1 MKELRNIYGLWVSC
15 QKIFTNKNFTGY
27 SSQIVVR
34 FVKTLLYTQVYLLLT
49 LAGSQVSWRKRC
61 WPWRG
66 QRSLVAMPSVWP
78 GTHWGRRGVAHCCG
92 RASGSLGC
100 KWGRRGWQEE
110 NRKWM
115 ANDSFGI
122 ATTKYFLDNKNK
134 HREHPQIWCL
144 KKQGTRQTAGYTR
157 YTVWCIH
164 HPYLFMPHT
173 YTCPIHTCCKIPV

>member
-49 LAGSQVSWRKRC
+49 LAGSQVSWRKSC

-110 NRKWM
+110 NKKWM

-122 ATTKYFLDNKNK
+122 ATTKCLSFPLPFLMQSLCN
-134 HREHPQIWCL
+134 
-144 KKQGTRQTAGYTR
+144 RQP
-157 YTVWCIH
+157 IQL
-164 HPYLFMPHT
+164 LFGST
-173 YTCPIHTCCKIPV
+173 